1 MMRSLATVVA
11 VEPGAISVSCQQQTS
26 CGHCASRDSC
36 GTGIVSK
43 AIPGRRHLVKITT
56 TRPQVTVGDVVE
68 IGLSE
73 QSMLYSAM
81 LVYVLPLLFL
91 ILGAVFGQWWF
102 VDLAGGGELGVI
114 LTAVASAAI
123 GLLVARRFA
132 KRLEGNSAYKPTLI
146 RVLGSPISSDLA
158 INAASKDSD

>member
-11 VEPGAISVSCQQQTS
+11 VDPGIITVTCQQQTS

-43 AIPGRRHLVKITT
+43 AVPGRSHLVKIA
-56 TRPQVTVGDVVE
+56 TRTRVSIGEVVE

-73 QSMLYSAM
+73 QSMLHSAI

-91 ILGAVFGQWWF
+91 VLGAVLGQWWF
-102 VDLAGGGELGVI
+102 VDLAGSSELGVI
-114 LTAVASAAI
+114 LTAVLSAAV
-123 GLLVARRFA
+123 GLWLARHFA
-132 KRLEGNSAYKPTLI
+132 KRLEGNSAYKPSLI
-146 RVLGSPISSDLA
+146 RVLGGPISADSA

>member
-1 MMRSLATVVA
+1 MMRSLATVVE
-11 VEPGAISVSCQQQTS
+11 VEPGMITVSCQQQTS

-43 AIPGRRHLVKITT
+43 AVPGRSHLLKIATGT
-56 TRPQVTVGDVVE
+56 KVAKGELVE
-68 IGLSE
+68 IGLPE
-73 QSMLYSAM
+73 KSMLHSAL

-102 VDLAGGGELGVI
+102 VDLAGSGELGVI
-114 LTAVASAAI
+114 LTSALSAAI
-123 GLLVARRFA
+123 GLLVARRMA
-132 KRLEGNSAYKPTLI
+132 RRVEGLSAYKPGLI
-146 RVLGSPISSDLA
+146 RVLGSPISGEQA

>member
-11 VEPGAISVSCQQQTS
+11 VDPGVITVSCQQQTS

-43 AIPGRRHLVKITT
+43 AIPGRSHQVKI
-56 TRPQVTVGDVVE
+56 VTGTKVSVGEVVE
-68 IGLSE
+68 IGLPE
-73 QSMLYSAM
+73 QSMLHSAV

-102 VDLAGGGELGVI
+102 VDLAGSGELGVI
-114 LTAVASAAI
+114 LTAVISAAI
-123 GLLVARRFA
+123 GLLLARRFA
-132 KRLEGNSAYKPTLI
+132 KRLEGNSAYKPDLI
-146 RVLGSPISSDLA
+146 RVLGNPISGDSA

>member
-11 VEPGAISVSCQQQTS
+11 VEPGAITVSCQQQTS

-43 AIPGRRHLVKITT
+43 AIPGRSHLVKIP
-56 TRPQVTVGDVVE
+56 TRTQVTLGDVVE

-73 QSMLYSAM
+73 RSMLHSAM

-91 ILGAVFGQWWF
+91 ILGAVLGQWWF
-102 VDLAGGGELGVI
+102 VDLADSGELGVI
-114 LTAVASAAI
+114 LTSTVSAAI
-123 GLLVARRFA
+123 GLLLARRLA
-132 KRLEGNSAYKPTLI
+132 RRMEGLSAYKPDLI
-146 RVLGSPISSDLA
+146 RVLGNPIQKDRV